1 MMSRSLTLSHNEILP
16 LNFVPVLKP
25 KDTTELPSPFFL
37 KYKAP
42 FEENED
48 DFTLDSSFEE
58 AQSKKKHIKRSKTY
72 KPSNRKYSILTT
84 LLKKK

>member
-1 MMSRSLTLSHNEILP
+1 MSRSLCLSHNKILP
-16 LNFVPVLKP
+16 LNFAPVLKP
-25 KDTTELPSPFFL
+25 KDTRELPSPFFL

-58 AQSKKKHIKRSKTY
+58 AQSEKKLKRAKTY
-72 KPSNRKYSILTT
+72 KASTRKYSILTT